1 MLFRNTSQTGFLLR
15 ADRINLKLRKQ
26 GRAAAAATWRP
37 KGKQDGHIPMGS
49 LPTDSDSRRVQ
60 ARRGLRTLEPAG
72 YAEAGAT
79 IHWSCHWLSN
89 GCPETEGLEVSSQ
102 QPSILSVTNHPETK
116 RQSPDHRT
124 FVIVGAKVTNKSLFW
139 SHMALFWGNL
149 FLGSLWLHFM
159 EYGV

>member
-79 IHWSCHWLSN
+79 IHWSCH
-89 GCPETEGLEVSSQ
+89 
-102 QPSILSVTNHPETK
+102 
-116 RQSPDHRT
+116 
-124 FVIVGAKVTNKSLFW
+124 
-139 SHMALFWGNL
+139 
-149 FLGSLWLHFM
+149 
-159 EYGV
+159 